1 MKPICFIGLPGSG
14 KSTLGKAVADELNY
28 DFFDTDNEVLR
39 YLNEPTKKFDSLLEV
54 YENINDK
61 DYQKY
66 EVIILHRLMKLT
78 NIVVA
83 SGGGLVRNERSYNT
97 LQISTF
103 CVFLD
108 TPIDLIETR
117 LSKGPDRP
125 MFRKLGIKE
134 TLLKLN
140 LARRATYSELAK
152 LRIMPNNNIDES
164 RDMILNELREHSA
177 YN

>member
-14 KSTLGKAVADELNY
+14 KSTLGKAVADKLNY
-28 DFFDTDNEVLR
+28 DFFDTDNEVLQ
-39 YLNEPTKKFDSLLEV
+39 YLNEPIKNFASLLEV
-54 YENINDK
+54 YENISDK

-66 EVIILHRLMKLT
+66 EVIILHRLMNLT
-78 NIVVA
+78 NIIVA
-83 SGGGLVRNERSYNT
+83 TGGGLVRNEHSYNSIQT
-97 LQISTF
+97 SAL

-108 TPIDLIETR
+108 PPIDLIETR

-134 TLLKLN
+134 TLLQLN

-152 LRIMPNNNIDES
+152 VRIVPNNNIDES

-177 YN
+177 SN